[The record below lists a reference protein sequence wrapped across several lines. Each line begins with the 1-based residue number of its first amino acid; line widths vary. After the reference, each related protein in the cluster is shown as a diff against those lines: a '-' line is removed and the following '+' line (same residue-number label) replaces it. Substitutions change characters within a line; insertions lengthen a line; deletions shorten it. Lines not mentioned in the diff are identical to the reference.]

1 MSQQSQTQRE
11 EGIAIFW
18 TALHPT
24 NEEDLDNWSP
34 ATTITTP
41 TIITTTTT
49 TTTITTSETA
59 NYMFYGSR
67 LGRLESNKYKELSKS

>member
-11 EGIAIFW
+11 EEIAIFW

-49 TTTITTSETA
+49 TT
-59 NYMFYGSR
+59 N
-67 LGRLESNKYKELSKS
+67 